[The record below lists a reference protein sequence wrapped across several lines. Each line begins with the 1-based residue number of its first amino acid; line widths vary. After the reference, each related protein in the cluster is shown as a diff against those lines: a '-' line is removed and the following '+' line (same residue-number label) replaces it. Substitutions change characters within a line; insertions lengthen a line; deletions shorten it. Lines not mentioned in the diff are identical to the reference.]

1 MMPPTTPDQP
11 SARDWFGSA
20 RAGAESAPRLP
31 VAPPSVKLP
40 GDPAPPAVRPGE
52 PTHLPAP
59 LPAEPAAELPPVD
72 RPASGGDQG
81 DSAANPQDQQTQ
93 PGVYD
98 QPGEIG
104 VPAEAPST
112 ADTDT
117 DPA

>member
-1 MMPPTTPDQP
+1 MMSHSTPDQP
-11 SARDWFGSA
+11 ARRDWFGSA

-31 VAPPSVKLP
+31 VGPPSAKLP
-40 GDPAPPAVRPGE
+40 GDPAPPLTRPGE

-72 RPASGGDQG
+72 RPGSGGG
-81 DSAANPQDQQTQ
+81 HSAANPQDQQTQ

-104 VPAEAPST
+104 VPAEAPSAT
-112 ADTDT
+112 DTDT
-117 DPA
+117 EPA